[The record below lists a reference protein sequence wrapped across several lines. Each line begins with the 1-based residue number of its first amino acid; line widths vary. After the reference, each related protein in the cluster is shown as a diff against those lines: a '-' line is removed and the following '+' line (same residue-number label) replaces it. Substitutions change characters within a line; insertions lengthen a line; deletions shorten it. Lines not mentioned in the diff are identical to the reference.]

1 MGNSGSKKQKY
12 QVAIEEQV
20 GDGEKTKSLDEQQ
33 MLRRTSHG
41 SDHDA
46 GEQKQPAERTDAPS
60 ARDCGASDMACAAT
74 KLSPLPTTARHR
86 QPAHIA
92 RAMLHD
98 RACRE
103 RATVDRAGARRLVA
117 RRA

>member
-41 SDHDA
+41 SGQKKVQAVFVDDGNAAAVPVAQTYPPVGAMA
-46 GEQKQPAERTDAPS
+46 GAGAERGGAAPEAPS
-60 ARDCGASDMACAAT
+60 E
-74 KLSPLPTTARHR
+74 K
-86 QPAHIA
+86 
-92 RAMLHD
+92 
-98 RACRE
+98 
-103 RATVDRAGARRLVA
+103 
-117 RRA
+117 